1 MFYCSCFF
9 QTTNVV
15 VTPASA
21 NENTIGYV
29 ILYISLLAGKVK
41 PFKHNLSTLP
51 ENSFRKYLELQ
62 SLVTGLQTN
71 CY

>member
-1 MFYCSCFF
+1 MDFGRSSVDKLVDTRSSLAAVDKPCFIVVCFF

-41 PFKHNLSTLP
+41 PLWS
-51 ENSFRKYLELQ
+51 SII
-62 SLVTGLQTN
+62 
-71 CY
+71 